1 MLSHRHRPVHANGP
15 DMDMKTAIRR
25 GDRDAV
31 RFLLAEDVSR
41 ANALIRWGKNGCVQ
55 THPLH
60 FVSDMLFEGTLA

>member
-1 MLSHRHRPVHANGP
+1 MET

-25 GDRDAV
+25 GDADTIRL
-31 RFLLAEDVSR
+31 LLAEDVSY
-41 ANALIRWGKNGCVQ
+41 ANAILRGKNWGVH

>member
-1 MLSHRHRPVHANGP
+1 MET

-25 GDRDAV
+25 GRCGHRSV
-31 RFLLAEDVSR
+31 LLAEDVSY
-41 ANALIRWGKNGCVQ
+41 ANALILPGKNRCVH